1 MRGLCHALYINAHLL
16 NMRYTHLVKAGSLF
30 SRKIT
35 NDFTKVITV
44 YHHVYTVCMYHNV
57 CSWWLLHSRL
67 GKDQVLFTKKPPKN
81 KNCKSVL
88 GRKILYIIQNKSD
101 AILVLP
107 FTVLIS
113 TPFCSGTLRAHCS
126 LHWHSGLTAR
136 CRILKCFHGTLGWH
150 RHNNTD

>member
-1 MRGLCHALYINAHLL
+1 MISPRSSLYIIMYILYVCIIMYVSVWNFNTKFLEHLFAMIYFY
-16 NMRYTHLVKAGSLF
+16 N
-30 SRKIT
+30 
-35 NDFTKVITV
+35 N
-44 YHHVYTVCMYHNV
+44 

-67 GKDQVLFTKKPPKN
+67 GKDQVLFTKNPPKN